1 MSYDITIKAD
11 DDYSKSADIV
21 KIDLLL
27 SSIAGMNKREQ
38 GYHFGDPSD
47 GVYFEIDAYQVNREG
62 NLVEHRLATGVNRVD
77 IHIPAAFF
85 DATQQKAAEVS
96 CTIAANLGWKV
107 FDEQTGEYLAA
118 EKENLLIGHQGL
130 SSVGGEDWIGTWLPV
145 GKLYFKIGVYVL
157 ACAAIVA
164 LFLFVVIKYLID
176 PLMN

>member
-11 DDYSKSADIV
+11 DDYSKGADIV
-21 KIDLLL
+21 KLDLFL
-27 SSIAGMNKREQ
+27 SSIAGMNKQEQ

-62 NLVEHRLATGVNRVD
+62 NLVEHSGATGVNRVD

-96 CTIAANLGWKV
+96 CAIAAKLGWKV
-107 FDEQTGEYLAA
+107 FDEQTGEYLAS
-118 EKENLLIGHQGL
+118 EEENLLIGHQAL

-157 ACAAIVA
+157 ACAALVA
-164 LFLFVVIKYLID
+164 LVLFVVIKYVID